1 MIVSGVRAGGCM
13 SVCVCMRMEEKK
25 CVSSQS
31 RVCICGVN
39 VCESWYGCMWGGHM
53 CVFACECV

>member
-1 MIVSGVRAGGCM
+1 M

-31 RVCICGVN
+31 RVCIRGVN
-39 VCESWYGCMWGGHM
+39 VCESWYGCMYVEDT
-53 CVFACECV
+53 CVCVRVYVCVCVGVGA